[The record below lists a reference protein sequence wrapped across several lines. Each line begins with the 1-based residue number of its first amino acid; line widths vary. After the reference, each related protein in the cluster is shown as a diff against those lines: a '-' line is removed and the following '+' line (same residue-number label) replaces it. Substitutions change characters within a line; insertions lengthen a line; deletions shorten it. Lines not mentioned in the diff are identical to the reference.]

1 MLNPEISL
9 PGAAVVALLATGAVS
24 YAVAPEVGRRL
35 AHNSGAVAACEKGLL
50 QELAVAAKKE
60 SDAIEIPAVPEIDL
74 GAAVG
79 VLLGGRPGSDAYMQ
93 RYGSQFK
100 DLGEAMTA
108 PLRQQAERAREAAAR
123 KLESIQQHVREQASA
138 GASQCECRAVAA
150 VNKGHTALAVF
161 TATGGLVA
169 WSPVGNF
176 PAAMSDPEVVAQC
189 KGVS

>member
-9 PGAAVVALLATGAVS
+9 PGAVVVSIIAIGAVS

-35 AHNSGAVAACEKGLL
+35 AHGAVAACEKGLL

-60 SDAIEIPAVPEIDL
+60 SDAIEIPATPEIDL
-74 GAAVG
+74 GAAIG
-79 VLLGGRPGSDAYMQ
+79 VLLGGRPGSDAYME
-93 RYGSQFK
+93 RYGSQFEG
-100 DLGEAMTA
+100 LGEAITA
-108 PLRQQAERAREAAAR
+108 PMRQQAERARKAAAR
-123 KLESIQQHVREQASA
+123 KLENIQHHFRERASA
-138 GASQCECRAVAA
+138 GASECECRAIAA

-169 WSPVGNF
+169 WSPAGNF
-176 PAAMSDPEVVAQC
+176 PAAIMSDPEVVAQC